1 MTYEERKKRRL
12 IKKRL
17 RGIIV
22 IVFLVYLIIRSIPIA
37 LAKNAKTILPEQ
49 DILIK
54 SIETQGILIK
64 SEKVYTT
71 VGGIDGNAQKLEG
84 KRVPVGYKVANV
96 SLLRDVSGLKE
107 ELKEIEDTINIL
119 SKSDKELELFEKD
132 KMKVQES
139 QENLVKTL
147 QEKINNSDYSSI
159 REIKEGLEQS
169 SDKIAD
175 LSPSTTLIGQSLDS
189 LNKRKEDIL
198 EEINSNT
205 VMYTTSTAGILSF
218 KVDGY
223 ENLYIPKDF
232 ENYTYEN
239 LDIPKEL
246 KRKEENDFT
255 GFKIIDNFQWYMGLK
270 IDDIK
275 NLKEYEVGDFLH
287 IRIKDDDREL
297 TGRIVAIN
305 KSGNKMVVILRFN
318 AYLEDY
324 FDLRFPSVDIILSE
338 KKGFKIPTK
347 SILDKEGQKGVY
359 IKEFN
364 GIVKFRPI
372 SIIDSNKDYTFVNIG
387 KNGYIDIKGYEKPVQ
402 TINLY
407 DEIFLNPSIIEE
419 GQILD

>member
-1 MTYEERKKRRL
+1 
-12 IKKRL
+12 
-17 RGIIV
+17 
-22 IVFLVYLIIRSIPIA
+22 
-37 LAKNAKTILPEQ
+37 
-49 DILIK
+49 
-54 SIETQGILIK
+54 
-64 SEKVYTT
+64 
-71 VGGIDGNAQKLEG
+71 
-84 KRVPVGYKVANV
+84 
-96 SLLRDVSGLKE
+96 
-107 ELKEIEDTINIL
+107 
-119 SKSDKELELFEKD
+119 
-132 KMKVQES
+132 
-139 QENLVKTL
+139 
-147 QEKINNSDYSSI
+147 
-159 REIKEGLEQS
+159 
-169 SDKIAD
+169 
-175 LSPSTTLIGQSLDS
+175 
-189 LNKRKEDIL
+189 
-198 EEINSNT
+198 
-205 VMYTTSTAGILSF
+205 MYTTSTAGILSF

-246 KRKEENDFT
+246 KREEENDFT

-324 FDLRFPSVDIILSE
+324 FDLRFLSVDIILSE

>member
-175 LSPSTTLIGQSLDS
+175 LSPSTTLIVQSLDS

-255 GFKIIDNFQWYMGLK
+255 GFKIIDNFQWHMGLK